1 MKNLIKFDNN
11 IRDMLIG
18 CLLGDAH
25 IGVSGGNKAFITFEQ
40 TTKHE
45 GYIMFIYQTLKN
57 AGVDLHDIK
66 YYSRKDSR
74 YNSVNGSIYF
84 KTHNSEL
91 LFPLAS
97 MFLSNGNKI
106 LPLGIEQYLTP
117 RALAF
122 WICDDGQLVKRGGIT
137 LCTDNYT
144 LAEVELLIQVLAN
157 LYNAKCSIHYK
168 KGRADRIYHRI
179 YIGKSSF
186 DNIKPLITQY
196 VHRSFLYKVHV

>member
-1 MKNLIKFDNN
+1 MKNLIKFDDN

-25 IGVSGGNKAFITFEQ
+25 IGVSGGDKAFITFEQ
-40 TTKHE
+40 TTKHKD
-45 GYIMFIYQTLKN
+45 YIMFIYQTLKN
-57 AGVDLHDIK
+57 AGVGLHDIK

-97 MFLSNGNKI
+97 PEGGLVPSTEWARPHEVGTSMFLSNGNKI
-106 LPLGIEQYLTP
+106 LPLGLQQYLTP

-122 WICDDGQLVKRGGIT
+122 WICDDGQLVKGGGIT

-144 LAEVELLIQVLAN
+144 LAEVELLIQILVN
-157 LYNAKCSIHYK
+157 LYNAKCSIHGPLLPIYGK
-168 KGRADRIYHRI
+168 KG
-179 YIGKSSF
+179 
-186 DNIKPLITQY
+186 
-196 VHRSFLYKVHV
+196 V